1 MLLDNTN
8 CSLKP
13 DAAPM
18 PVVKVEPTDAH
29 PVPYDTSDEEL
40 DSFADKLSSIGS
52 TAELLEQLGA
62 PVEATKGTL
71 SEEAAL
77 LDKALTE
84 QKVTPLKSSLPAAL
98 GASAFLKAY
107 GQSRA
112 LDIEQ
117 VRAALTN
124 KLLELADCG
133 EIKYELKAIELLG
146 KHSDI
151 GLFTERS
158 EVTVNYNNPDSL
170 EAAIK
175 ERVKRLLNADVIDM
189 KPLGMDLDEELGLT
203 YEEAEFTDVEDDV
216 PEETETE
223 EGQ

>member
-1 MLLDNTN
+1 
-8 CSLKP
+8 
-13 DAAPM
+13 M